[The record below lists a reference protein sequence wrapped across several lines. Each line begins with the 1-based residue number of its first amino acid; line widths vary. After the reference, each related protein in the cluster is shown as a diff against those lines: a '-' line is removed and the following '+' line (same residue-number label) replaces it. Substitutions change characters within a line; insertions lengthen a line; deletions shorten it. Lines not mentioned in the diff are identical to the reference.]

1 MAASIHTNSASNA
14 LYSAFNKSNQDLQ
27 KSLQQ
32 VGTGY
37 RVSSAKDDAASSS
50 IASGLS
56 AELGGFEKAHLNTSQ
71 AMSLLKT
78 MESGIDQLESMVQR
92 MQSLTIQ
99 SQSSALTSKNKAT
112 MQNEVAGL
120 LEQMGKVV
128 STTNFN
134 GVSLLSGNT
143 ATTAYSPF
151 TTQGATPPASNVFA
165 TGLTYS
171 FDSSVDSSAIEV
183 TYTAGTRCSGGTF
196 YMNNLETG
204 AYQEI
209 EVQSPVAGSNS
220 YYFDQLGATITITE
234 AFDDTA
240 DFSYAANT
248 SNSSK
253 ILANSSGDINCMGV
267 TTQNN
272 NIAITQT
279 TGQINDIS
287 SKVVTI
293 SGTTNKSA
301 TFTLPAYQS
310 STGETNGNFVAH
322 NIDLSTTGTKEI
334 VLSRTQGTGKTAT
347 TDSITL
353 QLTVTSAFTTT
364 EVSAATQTVTL
375 SQLQNIVIAESSSS
389 DTSSLLS
396 FQVNTM
402 AVGSDSDNKYSI
414 HKPSLSITSLG
425 LDSIDLT
432 STTAGSNNLN
442 KIRNALSN
450 LDKQRAQVG
459 VAQSLMEI
467 AQNNLEVSMEN
478 TTAARSSLIDLDFAK
493 GVLELTNATV
503 RQQAAQGAMVRANGT
518 QNQLLQL
525 LQGDRKSVV

>member
-1 MAASIHTNSASNA
+1 
-14 LYSAFNKSNQDLQ
+14 
-27 KSLQQ
+27 
-32 VGTGY
+32 
-37 RVSSAKDDAASSS
+37 
-50 IASGLS
+50 
-56 AELGGFEKAHLNTSQ
+56 
-71 AMSLLKT
+71 
-78 MESGIDQLESMVQR
+78 
-92 MQSLTIQ
+92 
-99 SQSSALTSKNKAT
+99 
-112 MQNEVAGL
+112 
-120 LEQMGKVV
+120 
-128 STTNFN
+128 
-134 GVSLLSGNT
+134 LSGNT

-151 TTQGATPPASNVFA
+151 TTLGTTPPTSNVFA

-183 TYTAGTRCSGGTF
+183 TYTAGKNCRGGTF

-220 YYFDQLGATITITE
+220 NYYFDQLGATITIEST
-234 AFDDTA
+234 FDDTT
-240 DFSYAANT
+240 DFAYTANT
-248 SNSSK
+248 SDSTK

-279 TGQINDIS
+279 TRMINDIS
-287 SKVVTI
+287 STTVTI
-293 SGTTNKSA
+293 TGSTAKSS
-301 TFTLPAYQS
+301 TFTLPAHVS
-310 STGETNGNFVAH
+310 ATGATNGNFVA
-322 NIDLSTTGTKEI
+322 NNVDLTTTGTKEI

-364 EVSAATQTVTL
+364 EVHAGTETVTL

-389 DTSSLLS
+389 DTSSSLS
-396 FQVNTM
+396 FQVNTK
-402 AVGSDSDNKYSI
+402 AVGADSDNQYSI
-414 HKPSLSITSLG
+414 DKPSLSIISLG
-425 LDSIDLT
+425 LDGIDLT

-450 LDKQRAQVG
+450 LDKQRANVG
-459 VAQSLMEI
+459 VAQGQIEI
-467 AQNNLEVSMEN
+467 LQHNLEVSMEN
-478 TTAARSSLIDLDFAK
+478 STAARSSLIDLDFAK

-503 RQQAAQGAMVRANGT
+503 RQQAAQGAMARANGT

-525 LQGDRKSVV
+525 LQG